1 LRPGRARRQHHGV
14 HEREF
19 HGRVL
24 LLAAPLLAATSP
36 GFAQDSDHDLAK
48 KLNNPVASLVSVPL
62 QFNYDCCYK
71 PAGSDR
77 VTLNI
82 QPVMPFGVSQDW
94 NLIVRTIL
102 PVIEQPSAVAGGH
115 TSFGFGDTTQSFF
128 LSPTAEAGGFIWAL
142 GPAFLWPT
150 ATDLGLASRKWGAGP
165 TGLLL
170 KQEAGWTVGILA
182 NHIWSYSGERE
193 YPNLSNTFLQPFL
206 SYTWPDTTN
215 LGINTESTYNWKN
228 EQWTAPINLTV
239 GHLFALGGQRVNFT
253 LGGRYVPERPHD
265 GASWGLRFVMTFLFP
280 K

>member
-1 LRPGRARRQHHGV
+1 MLERDFNGRI
-14 HEREF
+14 F
-19 HGRVL
+19 
-24 LLAAPLLAATSP
+24 LLATLLLAATSP
-36 GFAQDSDHDLAK
+36 AFAQDSDNDLAK

-77 VTLNI
+77 VMLNI
-82 QPVMPFGVSQDW
+82 QPVMPFGVTQDW

-102 PVIEQPSAVAGGH
+102 PVIAQPSTVTGGH
-115 TSFGFGDTTQSFF
+115 SSFGFGDTTQSFF

-150 ATDLGLASRKWGAGP
+150 ATGPALGSHKWGAGP

-170 KQEAGWTVGILA
+170 KQEAGWTVGMLA
-182 NHIWSYSGERE
+182 NHIWSYGGERE
-193 YPNLSNTFLQPFL
+193 YSNVSNTFLQPFL

-215 LGINTESTYNWKN
+215 LGLNTESTYNWTSK
-228 EQWTAPINLTV
+228 QWTVPINLTA
-239 GHLFALGGQRVNFT
+239 GHLFSLGRQRVNFT
-253 LGGRYVPERPHD
+253 LGGRYYPERPHD